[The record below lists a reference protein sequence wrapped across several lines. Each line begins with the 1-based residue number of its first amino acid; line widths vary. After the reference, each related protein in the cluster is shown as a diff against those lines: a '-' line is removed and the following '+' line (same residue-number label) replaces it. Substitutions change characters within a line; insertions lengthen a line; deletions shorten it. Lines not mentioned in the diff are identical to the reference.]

1 MDEHPQ
7 SAARKRNIVSRFF
20 VNYAVLILTVL
31 VVATTAVAYW
41 HLNELQ
47 HNLVT
52 AMAVQGTRLQA
63 ETLEELRSVY
73 TAEVVEKVRGH
84 GLTISHDYHG
94 KNKTIPLP
102 ASLTMDIGRRM
113 TDRGSGLRWR
123 LYSEYPFPWR
133 KDGGPHDTFE
143 RDAIKALKINPKQPF
158 YRMEQFQG
166 QTVLRYAVADLM
178 RPQCIACHNT
188 NPDSPKTDW
197 KVGDLRGVLTL
208 TRSLNP
214 TVVVAQSGLQGA
226 LGLMALVAA
235 LSLTGIGV
243 VLGKQ
248 RQHAKGL
255 ATEVAERR
263 KVEKDLMA
271 SIAHATAMDEA
282 SPLGTFVTDVDGR
295 CQHVNQ
301 MYQKITGYSTEAMN
315 GAAWSTGVH
324 PDELDEL
331 LAKWKDALEH
341 DRTFVAECHFIRP
354 DGSTTW
360 VSYKAAAMQ
369 DGGQLLGYVGTIEDI
384 SARKNVERM
393 KNEFVSTV
401 SHELRTPLTSIMGS
415 LGLLAGGVSGE
426 ISTQA
431 KTLVEI
437 ARKNSERLV
446 RLINDI
452 LDIEKIE
459 SGRMHFD
466 LQPREL
472 QPLVQQSIA
481 ANRAYGDQYGVS
493 FEIVKPLPGA
503 WAQVDTDSMMQVMTN
518 LLSNAAKYSPQ
529 GGTVEIRLVR
539 EGGMIRLSVT
549 DHGPGMPAS
558 FHDKV
563 FEKFSQA
570 DASDSRQKGG
580 TGLGLSIT
588 KAIVEAMG
596 GLIGFITADGVG
608 TTFYFDLPEWT
619 ESAATTSSETPK
631 LISSVRPKVLVCED
645 DRDVAA
651 LLCMMLGNAGYD
663 AVATHDAASARKL
676 LATENFA
683 AMTLDIGL
691 PDIDGRAFLHE
702 LRADPA
708 TRELCIVVVSGHLR
722 TTSRPD
728 VSDGLGVVDWIA
740 KPIDPNRLLNAVQN
754 GTRGTA
760 HGKSLVL
767 HVEDDQDLFQV
778 VQSLCKEVAEFD
790 NAANF
795 EAAAQLLSSKHYDLV
810 ILDIKLPDRSG
821 WDLLPLIDQLVPRP
835 PVLVFAGHDLSAE
848 ESSRVTAALVKS
860 HVSNPELLKVISTLT
875 GKP

>member
-1 MDEHPQ
+1 MDEHPH
-7 SAARKRNIVSRFF
+7 SPAAKKNIIGRFF
-20 VNYAVLILTVL
+20 FEHAVLLLTVL
-31 VVATTAVAYW
+31 VVATTAAAYW
-41 HLNELQ
+41 HLNQ
-47 HNLVT
+47 MQQNLVT

-73 TAEVVEKVRGH
+73 TSEVVEKVRGRGFSVGHNFH
-84 GLTISHDYHG
+84 GID
-94 KNKTIPLP
+94 NTIPLP
-102 ASLTMDIGRRM
+102 ASLTMELGRRM
-113 TDRGSGLRWR
+113 TERGSGLRWR

-133 KDGGPHDTFE
+133 KDGGPHDAFE
-143 RDAIKALKINPKQPF
+143 RDALTALKTNPEQPF
-158 YRMEQFQG
+158 YRMDKFQG
-166 QTVLRYAVADLM
+166 QTVLRYAVADVM

-188 NPDSPKTDW
+188 SPSSPKTDW
-197 KVGDLRGVLTL
+197 KVGDVRGVLTL

-235 LSLTGIGV
+235 LALTSVGV

-248 RQHAKGL
+248 RHHAKGL
-255 ATEVAERR
+255 AAEVAERR
-263 KVEKDLMA
+263 KVEKELMA
-271 SIAHATAMDEA
+271 SIAHTAAMDEA
-282 SPLGTFVTDVDGR
+282 SPLGTFVTDLDGR

-301 MYQKITGYSTEAMN
+301 MYQKITGYSAETMT
-315 GAAWSTGVH
+315 GAEWSTGIH
-324 PDELDEL
+324 PDDLDEAL
-331 LAKWKDALEH
+331 TKWQDAIEH
-341 DRTFVAECHFIRP
+341 DHTFVTECQFVRS

-360 VSYKAAAMQ
+360 MSYKAAAMQ
-369 DGGQLLGYVGTIEDI
+369 NDGHLLGYVGTLEDI
-384 SARKNVERM
+384 SARKNVEQM

-426 ISTQA
+426 ISSQA
-431 KTLVEI
+431 KTLIDI

-459 SGRMHFD
+459 SGRMRFD
-466 LQPREL
+466 LQPSEL
-472 QPLVQQSIA
+472 QPLVEQAIA
-481 ANRAYGDQYGVS
+481 ANHAYGEQLGVS
-493 FEIVKPLPGA
+493 FVISEPLVGV
-503 WAQVDTDSMMQVMTN
+503 WARVDNDGFMQVMAN
-518 LLSNAAKYSPQ
+518 LLSNAAKYSPT
-529 GGTVEIRLVR
+529 GGTVEIRLAR
-539 EGGMIRLSVT
+539 ENNMIRLSVT

-596 GLIGFITADGVG
+596 GQIGFVTSEGVG

-619 ESAATTSSETPK
+619 KAAAIAVSETPQ
-631 LISSVRPKVLVCED
+631 LISSTRPKVLVCED

-651 LLCMMLGNAGYD
+651 LLCMMLGNAGYEAMPAYD
-663 AVATHDAASARKL
+663 ASSARRL
-676 LATENFA
+676 LATVNFA

-691 PDIDGRAFLHE
+691 PDIDGRAFLQE
-702 LRADPA
+702 LRTNPA
-708 TRELCIVVVSGHLR
+708 TRDLCIVVVSGHLR
-722 TTSRPD
+722 ASPRPD
-728 VSDGLGVVDWIA
+728 TGDGLGVVDWIT

-754 GTRGTA
+754 GTRGTTNN
-760 HGKSLVL
+760 KSRVL
-767 HVEDDQDLFQV
+767 HVEDDQDLCQV
-778 VQSLCKEVAEFD
+778 VASLCDEVAEFD
-790 NAANF
+790 NAASF
-795 EAAAQLLSSKHYDLV
+795 EAAAHLLSTQHYDLV
-810 ILDIKLPDRSG
+810 ILDIKLPDRPG

-860 HVSNPELLKVISTLT
+860 HVSNPELLNVIRTLT
-875 GKP
+875 SKT

>member
-1 MDEHPQ
+1 
-7 SAARKRNIVSRFF
+7 
-20 VNYAVLILTVL
+20 
-31 VVATTAVAYW
+31 
-41 HLNELQ
+41 
-47 HNLVT
+47 
-52 AMAVQGTRLQA
+52 
-63 ETLEELRSVY
+63 
-73 TAEVVEKVRGH
+73 
-84 GLTISHDYHG
+84 
-94 KNKTIPLP
+94 
-102 ASLTMDIGRRM
+102 M
-113 TDRGSGLRWR
+113 TERGSGLRWR
-123 LYSEYPFPWR
+123 LYSGYPFPWN
-133 KDGGPHDTFE
+133 KDGGPHDDFE
-143 RDAIKALKINPKQPF
+143 RDALIALKNNPKQPF
-158 YRMEQFQG
+158 FRMDKFQG
-166 QTVLRYAVADLM
+166 QTVLRYAVADIM

-188 NPDSPKTDW
+188 DPSSPKTDW
-197 KVGDLRGVLTL
+197 KVGDVRGVLEL

-214 TVVVAQSGLQGA
+214 TVVLAHTGLQNA
-226 LGLMALVAA
+226 FGLMALVASLA
-235 LSLTGIGV
+235 LAGIGV
-243 VLGKQ
+243 VLSKQ
-248 RQHAKGL
+248 RQHTLGL
-255 ATEVAERR
+255 AAEVAERR
-263 KVEKDLMA
+263 KVEQDLVA

-282 SPLGTFVTDVDGR
+282 SPLGTFVTDVDER
-295 CQHVNQ
+295 CLHVNQ
-301 MYQKITGYSTEAMN
+301 MFQKITGYSTEAMA
-315 GAAWSTGVH
+315 GEAWSKGIH
-324 PDELDEL
+324 PDD
-331 LAKWKDALEH
+331 LAEVLVKWQDALEH
-341 DRTFVAECHFIRP
+341 GRTFVAECHFVRS

-369 DGGQLLGYVGTIEDI
+369 NDGYLLGYVGTLEDI

-426 ISTQA
+426 IPSQA

-472 QPLVQQSIA
+472 QPLVEHSIT
-481 ANRAYGDQYGVS
+481 ANLAYGDQYNVS
-493 FEIVKPLPGA
+493 FIIAEPLPDA

-518 LLSNAAKYSPQ
+518 LLSNAAKYSPH
-529 GGTVEIRLVR
+529 GGKVEVRLAR
-539 EGGMIRLSVT
+539 ENGMIRLSVT

-596 GLIGFITADGVG
+596 GHIGFTTAEGVG
-608 TTFYFDLPEWT
+608 ATFYFDLPEWIK
-619 ESAATTSSETPK
+619 EEAVAVPETPQ
-631 LISSVRPKVLVCED
+631 LAPHARPKILVCED
-645 DRDVAA
+645 DHDVAA

-663 AVATHDAASARKL
+663 TVPAYDAASARRL
-676 LATENFA
+676 LATGNFA

-691 PDIDGRAFLHE
+691 PDIDGRSFLHE

-708 TRELCIVVVSGHLR
+708 TRDLCIVVVSGHLR
-722 TTSRPD
+722 ATPRPD
-728 VSDGLGVVDWIA
+728 TSDGLGVADWIT

-754 GTRGTA
+754 GTRSIA
-760 HGKSLVL
+760 RGKSHVL
-767 HVEDDQDLFQV
+767 HVEDDQDLHQV
-778 VQSLCKEVAEFD
+778 IASLCEEVAEFD
-790 NAANF
+790 NATSF
-795 EAAAQLLSSKHYDLV
+795 KAAEQLLSTHNYDLV

-875 GKP
+875 GKT